1 LEINW
6 RKLWLY
12 IFLNHILEC
21 EKIRKNCCRERF
33 HQLKEANL
41 EYSAAMEEMNQ
52 ELGNSIIEKR

>member
-1 LEINW
+1 MDIN
-6 RKLWLY
+6 L
-12 IFLNHILEC
+12 FLKC
-21 EKIRKNCCRERF
+21 YKIMKNCCRERF